1 MRDIRTFCLFRR
13 FIIARRH
20 RRQSERSPLAT
31 THVQPKA
38 RSVYVRDA
46 TYTLRGAAYTL
57 HRSVYASST
66 KIDIP
71 RPRARTLGAG
81 VARPSALSS
90 RRGAPRR
97 ELREYR
103 VTSSN

>member
-13 FIIARRH
+13 FIIARRL

-31 THVQPKA
+31 PHVQPKA
-38 RSVYVRDA
+38 RSVYA
-46 TYTLRGAAYTL
+46 ASTLRVQRIRCGVQ
-57 HRSVYASST
+57 HIRCDAS
-66 KIDIP
+66 IDEDRHP
-71 RPRARTLGAG
+71 VAARTLDAA

-97 ELREYR
+97 ELREYQ
-103 VTSSN
+103 VPSSN